1 MRRMADQAVRAVREA
16 RHEALAHVRAVIDP
30 LVARDAILPLEMSLL
45 LGEEEADRLTALVT
59 DPATSLPSL
68 DDEVRALCARGVIIH
83 AQALAHALAARLLR
97 AVERLPEGARDA
109 LDVLDLAETAGVVLD
124 LAEAQTVVAH
134 WWQRAR
140 PVDADGPLGGLR
152 DRLGLSPELGNVRS

>member
-1 MRRMADQAVRAVREA
+1 M
-16 RHEALAHVRAVIDP
+16 
-30 LVARDAILPLEMSLL
+30 
-45 LGEEEADRLTALVT
+45 G
-59 DPATSLPSL
+59 ATP
-68 DDEVRALCARGVIIH
+68 
-83 AQALAHALAARLLR
+83 HALAARLLR

-140 PVDADGPLGGLR
+140 PAEADGPLNGLR